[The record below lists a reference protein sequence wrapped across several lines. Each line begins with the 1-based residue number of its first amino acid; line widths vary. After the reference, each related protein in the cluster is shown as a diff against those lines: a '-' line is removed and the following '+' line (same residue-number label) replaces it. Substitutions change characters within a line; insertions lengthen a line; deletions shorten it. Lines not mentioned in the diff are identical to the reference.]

1 MMIVDSHCHAS
12 PVWCEPVESLLFQ
25 MDRNGVER
33 AVLVQLIG
41 QADNEYQFEAT
52 RQFRDRLTSVVWLQ
66 ADRPE
71 APEQLRRLAD
81 RGISGVRLGATVRSA
96 GPDEFAVWRT
106 AEELDLT
113 VSCNG
118 STEDFT
124 DQKFSDLVQA
134 LPRLRVVV
142 EHLGGHNRP
151 DSLPLEERRRVFEL
165 ARFPNVYMKIHGLGE
180 FCRRR
185 LPVAGSYPFE
195 RPIPPLLALA
205 YQAFGV
211 RRMMWGSDYPPVSG
225 REGYRN
231 ALHLTLE
238 QFPSA
243 LEEERALIFG
253 RVAGTLFPQRE

>member
-1 MMIVDSHCHAS
+1 
-12 PVWCEPVESLLFQ
+12 
-25 MDRNGVER
+25 
-33 AVLVQLIG
+33 
-41 QADNEYQFEAT
+41 
-52 RQFRDRLTSVVWLQ
+52 
-66 ADRPE
+66 
-71 APEQLRRLAD
+71 
-81 RGISGVRLGATVRSA
+81 
-96 GPDEFAVWRT
+96 
-106 AEELDLT
+106 
-113 VSCNG
+113 
-118 STEDFT
+118 
-124 DQKFSDLVQA
+124 
-134 LPRLRVVV
+134 
-142 EHLGGHNRP
+142 
-151 DSLPLEERRRVFEL
+151 
-165 ARFPNVYMKIHGLGE
+165 MKIHGLGE

-205 YQAFGV
+205 YQAFGA